1 MRYQLSICTL
11 LLVALSAASAQVAS
25 HAPTTVANTTASQAS
40 AVQVSAP
47 QVSDKPVARVNG
59 AVLTDRDLLREMYA
73 IFPYAQ
79 QHKGFPKAQEAA
91 IRQGALEMII
101 FEELVYQEAVRR
113 KLTIAPERLNR
124 AEADFRKQFN
134 SPDQY
139 QQYLQ
144 AEMHSSEQQLRQ
156 QMKRSLLIEQLLNN
170 DVADRS
176 AVSLAEVKAYYDKN
190 PARFE
195 VPESFSF
202 QSISVVPPL
211 KPTAAQA
218 KEAQRHAED
227 ALRQAKAT
235 TSYQNFGLLAEKIS
249 EDDFRVNM
257 GDHKVVGRDKL
268 PPQVVKALLAI
279 QPGQVTGLIQIESA
293 YTIIRL
299 NAHTSARK
307 KILEEVKAD
316 LKVELQKSK
325 YEKLRS
331 GLAQQLRAKAKIEVV

>member
-1 MRYQLSICTL
+1 MRYQLPICTL
-11 LLVALSAASAQVAS
+11 LLVALSAASAQIAS
-25 HAPTTVANTTASQAS
+25 HAPTTVANPTTSQAP
-40 AVQVSAP
+40 ALQVSAP

-79 QHKGFPKAQEAA
+79 QHNGFPKAQEAA

-113 KLTIAPERLNR
+113 KLTIPPERLNR
-124 AEADFRKQFN
+124 AEADFRKHFN

-156 QMKRSLLIEQLLNN
+156 QMKRSLLIEQLLKN

-195 VPESFSF
+195 VPEAFSF

-218 KEAQRHAED
+218 KEAQKHAED

-268 PPQVVKALLAI
+268 PPLVVKALLAI

-299 NAHTSARK
+299 NAHTAARK
-307 KILEEVKAD
+307 KSLKEVKED
-316 LKVELQKSK
+316 LQMELQKSK